1 MMLKRAWGLEP
12 PVKKAVPY
20 SEKVVDELLARIRE
34 AVAKRKSGLRGLG
47 NVFKRMDSDNS
58 GFLNE
63 EELTLTL
70 RAFGVDIDVNEAG
83 ILLHA
88 FDRSKDGKVSYDEF
102 IAGLR
107 GHLNPTREDV
117 VRQAFEKCDVDGSG
131 VLTVDDIKKLTE
143 GNDGKDSNFKRFLQR
158 MEGLGGDKDGQVTWE
173 EFKSYYEE
181 ISSSIDRDDYFLMMV
196 RKAWKLE
203 IKRKENGAPSL
214 PLAEDVEQKLMEKL
228 KSRAKSENQVTSRL
242 RQLLWNNDRDSDGRL
257 NEYEI
262 EDALTGVT
270 PFTDAEVHA
279 FFEKYVQLARKKGE
293 NQDAKEVPTICIADI
308 LSSLVGVDTA
318 KEKHTAPAQDK
329 GVVQDDQRQRRI
341 GKGRG
346 RGDGAAGAMPS
357 ALAQPS
363 PFVHSFVRG
372 SARQGTP
379 AGGQPMQA
387 PLNLVGQR
395 PGRGSGYHYR

>member
-1 MMLKRAWGLEP
+1 
-12 PVKKAVPY
+12 
-20 SEKVVDELLARIRE
+20 
-34 AVAKRKSGLRGLG
+34 
-47 NVFKRMDSDNS
+47 
-58 GFLNE
+58 
-63 EELTLTL
+63 
-70 RAFGVDIDVNEAG
+70 
-83 ILLHA
+83 
-88 FDRSKDGKVSYDEF
+88 
-102 IAGLR
+102 
-107 GHLNPTREDV
+107 
-117 VRQAFEKCDVDGSG
+117 
-131 VLTVDDIKKLTE
+131 
-143 GNDGKDSNFKRFLQR
+143 
-158 MEGLGGDKDGQVTWE
+158 
-173 EFKSYYEE
+173 
-181 ISSSIDRDDYFLMMV
+181 
-196 RKAWKLE
+196 
-203 IKRKENGAPSL
+203 
-214 PLAEDVEQKLMEKL
+214 
-228 KSRAKSENQVTSRL
+228 
-242 RQLLWNNDRDSDGRL
+242 
-257 NEYEI
+257 
-262 EDALTGVT
+262 LTGVT